1 VRNILF
7 VFALLA
13 LGASAFADGFQITG
27 ATIDV
32 AMRGNT
38 LVADPG
44 IPGAWIYNPAAL
56 ASLAGLKSDAPTG
69 KWRHEASV
77 TAEVKGDADAFAL
90 NWGGVETGKDFGLG
104 AGYAKAWDAKVYG
117 AGFGKTWGAKS
128 LSWGVSWQHASLDF
142 NSVVEGQT
150 GSTYNYSEDQNLITA
165 GVLGELSSL
174 NISGISNV
182 RWGAV
187 LRDATD
193 QWGRTWDLGLAFD
206 APSQWHVCMDLADL
220 SDEVDRR
227 FRIGATHPLDANK
240 EWTVGVGLDSGNATA
255 GVIYNP
261 AKYWQGGSWRFGA
274 AWEEV
279 DEGANEL
286 LLGAYGNWGL

>member
-1 VRNILF
+1 MRNILF

-13 LGASAFADGFQITG
+13 LCASVFADGVLMTG
-27 ATIDV
+27 TTIDV

-44 IPGAWIYNPAAL
+44 IPGAWAYNPAAL
-56 ASLAGLKSDAPTG
+56 ASLAGLKSDAPEG
-69 KWRHEASV
+69 KWRHEA
-77 TAEVKGDADAFAL
+77 TATVEAKGDADLFAI

-104 AGYAKAWDAKVYG
+104 AGYVKAWDAKVYG

-128 LSWGVSWQHASLDF
+128 LSWGVSWQHAKVDAA
-142 NSVVEGQT
+142 GT
-150 GSTYNYSEDQNLITA
+150 AGDQNLITA
-165 GVLGELSSL
+165 GIIGELPNL
-174 NISGISNV
+174 NLGAIHNV

-193 QWGRTWDLGLAFD
+193 QWGRTWDLGMAFD
-206 APSQWHVCMDLADL
+206 APSQWHVCLDLADITN
-220 SDEVDRR
+220 EVDRR
-227 FRIGATHPLDANK
+227 LRIGATRPLGAGS
-240 EWTVGVGLDSGNATA
+240 EWTIGVGLDDGDATA

-261 AKYWQGGSWRFGA
+261 AKYWKGGSWRFGA
-274 AWEEV
+274 AWQNV
-279 DEGANEL
+279 DGGSDEI

>member
-7 VFALLA
+7 VAALLA
-13 LGASAFADGFQITG
+13 LGASAFAGGFQMTG
-27 ATIDV
+27 ATVDV

-44 IPGAWIYNPAAL
+44 IPGAWAYNPAAL
-56 ASLAGLKSDAPTG
+56 ASLAGMQSDAPAG
-69 KWRHEASV
+69 KWRHEA
-77 TAEVKGDADAFAL
+77 TATLEVKGDADLFAI

-117 AGFGKTWGAKS
+117 AGFGKTWNAKG
-128 LSWGVSWQHASLDF
+128 LSWGVSWQHTQVDYEVAYDEQS
-142 NSVVEGQT
+142 GRT
-150 GSTYNYSEDQNLITA
+150 WHSEDQNLITA
-165 GVLGELSSL
+165 GLIGQLPSL
-174 NISGISNV
+174 NLGAISNA

-193 QWGRTWDLGLAFD
+193 QLARTWDLGLAFD
-206 APSQWHVCMDLADL
+206 APSQWHVCIDFADVT
-220 SDEVDRR
+220 DEVDRR
-227 FRIGATHPLDANK
+227 FRIGATRPLGTGN
-240 EWTVGVGLDSGNATA
+240 EWTVGLGFDGGDATA

-274 AWEEV
+274 AWESV
-279 DEGANEL
+279 DGGDDEI